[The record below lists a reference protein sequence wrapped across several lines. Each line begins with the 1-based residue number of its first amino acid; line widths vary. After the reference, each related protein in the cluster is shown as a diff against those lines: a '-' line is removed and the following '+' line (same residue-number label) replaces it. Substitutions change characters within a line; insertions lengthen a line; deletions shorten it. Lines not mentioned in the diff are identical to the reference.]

1 MEDRAADEGVQ
12 QLDEED
18 KVVGVEVVQQLDE
31 EDKVAG
37 CEGVQ
42 QVEAV
47 EEL

>member
-1 MEDRAADEGVQ
+1 LEDRAADEG
-12 QLDEED
+12 
-18 KVVGVEVVQQLDE
+18 VQQLDE

-42 QVEAV
+42 QVEVV